1 MGLSLFRKDTWEKL
15 LTGFGMLKDK
25 STSQGAFPVFNRL
38 MPVSLQILYYS
49 GGVAKNAVDI
59 PSESMIQHGFE
70 VQGDDGSLYEAFESL
85 NGPSKIE
92 QALKFTRMLG
102 GALVV
107 MDVAGAGDWKDPW
120 YTEKGGTVRDLR
132 V

>member
-25 STSQGAFPVFNRL
+25 SSSQGALPVFTR
-38 MPVSLQILYYS
+38 MPPVSLQILYYS

-70 VQGDDGSLYEAFESL
+70 VQGDDG
-85 NGPSKIE
+85 
-92 QALKFTRMLG
+92 
-102 GALVV
+102 
-107 MDVAGAGDWKDPW
+107 
-120 YTEKGGTVRDLR
+120 
-132 V
+132 